1 MTLPFL
7 QSPPGPGASF
17 TGRFP
22 PGRNGAP
29 PHFSAMMPKTME
41 KSARKWDRSAIV
53 FIALGL
59 FVIIKTQQMQIGS
72 FTEPGPGLYPL
83 LVGAVLFVLSCYS
96 LFVSGADAKPA
107 GTTRSRYVYL
117 VLAILVAFRLL
128 LPLVGYTCAVSLLFV
143 LPLKFVAGQKWLT
156 SLILAGV
163 FTAGT
168 YLVFVQWLA
177 IVFPKA
183 ALFS

>member
-1 MTLPFL
+1 
-7 QSPPGPGASF
+7 
-17 TGRFP
+17 
-22 PGRNGAP
+22 
-29 PHFSAMMPKTME
+29 ME
-41 KSARKWDRSAIV
+41 KSARKLDRSAVV

-83 LVGAVLFVLSCYS
+83 LVGAVLFVLSCFS
-96 LFVSGADAKPA
+96 LFVSGADTEPDRTA
-107 GTTRSRYVYL
+107 RSRYVYL
-117 VLAILVAFRLL
+117 VLVILVAFRLL
-128 LPLVGYTCAVSLLFV
+128 LPLVGYTGAVSFLFV
-143 LPLKFVAGQKWLT
+143 VLLKFVAGQKWPF

-163 FTAGT
+163 FTAAT

-183 ALFS
+183 ALFP